1 MDPDAQR
8 QKRRDVVLSSLNVAI
23 EVSTLA
29 KEVCSITP
37 AKAVFG
43 SFSVILTMI
52 RVGLSTLPVL
62 IHCRLIGSIQDSMSN
77 EADCVEL
84 GKACADVC
92 IALSRGLN
100 GKQLKDIN
108 DSVNEGIKQ
117 LTR

>member
-8 QKRRDVVLSSLNVAI
+8 RNRRDAILSSLNTAI
-23 EVSTLA
+23 EVSNVA
-29 KEVCSITP
+29 KEACSITP

-52 RVGLSTLPVL
+52 RVGLSTLSMLVD
-62 IHCRLIGSIQDSMSN
+62 CRLIESKQDSMTN

-92 IALSRGLN
+92 VSLSRGLN
-100 GKQLKDIN
+100 GKRLEDIS
-108 DSVNEGIKQ
+108 DSVSEAVKQ
-117 LTR
+117 LTM